1 MDPTGLFPRANE
13 LLIEG
18 FNGGSSHREL
28 SKSRKPMSSF
38 VPWSLL
44 TKIVIDG
51 SYFISAAELEAIL
64 RMSYNVHTLQIKEDN
79 GSLCR
84 AILFD
89 TANLATRI
97 NQQVIISILIKE
109 ISLKLIPLFFLLIS
123 NFKRIFFK
131 MN

>member
-1 MDPTGLFPRANE
+1 MDPTGYFPHANE

-18 FNGGSSHREL
+18 FNGGSSHHEL
-28 SKSRKPMSSF
+28 SKSRKRMSPF

-51 SYFISAAELEAIL
+51 SYFISAAELEAVL
-64 RMSYNVHTLQIKEDN
+64 RMSYKIHTLQIKEDN

-109 ISLKLIPLFFLLIS
+109 ISLKLIPLFFLSIS
-123 NFKRIFFK
+123 NFKRIFFLK
-131 MN
+131 